1 MKITSATIKNYK
13 NISELTIEPD
23 GQSFIIAGSNASGK
37 SSAIQALLGTLAGE
51 KPKCVVGPDDEI
63 AEVMVN
69 IEGENQGFHIV
80 ARFQQDAV
88 KGRSVGDMKI
98 HDKDGN
104 KMGIKAFRYL
114 IGNATFD
121 VDRDFLS
128 KTKIEQVEFLK
139 KVTGRVSEINE
150 IDRKRKEAFD
160 KRTTVNSRVRDI
172 QGELKD
178 ADIDSSLKLIPI
190 EPIKEKMNKIGEGL
204 KNWQRI
210 SGAVDE
216 AKLSVSAHKD
226 NVATIDDEIAV
237 LEQKIQN
244 LKDRKTE
251 LAEMHKQNL
260 DKIEKGEAWLAK
272 NPEPSMEAL
281 SKEMDE
287 ALENNRLV
295 EKRDAILEK
304 HKVLKDYK
312 SEALKLTEAIE
323 QFDQEKKDIIA
334 SSKLPVEGLTFDD
347 DGVYLDGLP
356 FEQGQINTAK
366 IQEVGFMLF
375 RALQNNI
382 KVMKMNMNEMDKETF
397 GRIIKAAE
405 ESRTQIIF
413 EKVEWNKNFDIRFV
427 EEYLDEE

>member
-1 MKITSATIKNYK
+1 
-13 NISELTIEPD
+13 
-23 GQSFIIAGSNASGK
+23 
-37 SSAIQALLGTLAGE
+37 
-51 KPKCVVGPDDEI
+51 
-63 AEVMVN
+63 
-69 IEGENQGFHIV
+69 
-80 ARFQQDAV
+80 
-88 KGRSVGDMKI
+88 
-98 HDKDGN
+98 
-104 KMGIKAFRYL
+104 
-114 IGNATFD
+114 
-121 VDRDFLS
+121 
-128 KTKIEQVEFLK
+128 
-139 KVTGRVSEINE
+139 
-150 IDRKRKEAFD
+150 
-160 KRTTVNSRVRDI
+160 
-172 QGELKD
+172 
-178 ADIDSSLKLIPI
+178 
-190 EPIKEKMNKIGEGL
+190 MNKIGEGL
-204 KNWQRI
+204 KTWQRI
-210 SGAVDE
+210 SGAVEE
-216 AKLSVSAHKD
+216 ARLSVSAHKD

-251 LAEMHKQNL
+251 LAETHKQNL

-405 ESRTQIIF
+405 ESGTQIIF
-413 EKVEWNKNFDIRFV
+413 EKVEWDKSFDIRFV